1 MLICLNDLFACSGLA
16 QTRKLLTNFS
26 KNSCYL
32 LPEPLRLGEFLTN
45 YCMKA
50 NKRNRIVKVRLTN
63 LEYEELTKASKS
75 SKCMSDYFRQRV
87 FRKGVGLIDPK
98 EFIRSMDEIC
108 LEMKRIGNNI
118 NQLARYVNIHKEEV
132 NQEVLNE
139 VEKKMADYVIMQD
152 KLNVTWRKL
161 MSIK

>member
-1 MLICLNDLFACSGLA
+1 M
-16 QTRKLLTNFS
+16 
-26 KNSCYL
+26 
-32 LPEPLRLGEFLTN
+32 
-45 YCMKA
+45 
-50 NKRNRIVKVRLTN
+50 KVRLTN

-132 NQEVLNE
+132 NHSPAEIVLPSGRKVIKKTDASTPKTTRKVVSLEQQEQQQATATKDGRRVIKA
-139 VEKKMADYVIMQD
+139 KKAAAQTEEEQPRASLSMAA
-152 KLNVTWRKL
+152 RG
-161 MSIK
+161 

>member
-1 MLICLNDLFACSGLA
+1 
-16 QTRKLLTNFS
+16 
-26 KNSCYL
+26 
-32 LPEPLRLGEFLTN
+32 
-45 YCMKA
+45 MKE
-50 NKRNRIVKVRLTN
+50 NKRNRIVKVRLTK

-75 SKCMSDYFRQRV
+75 SKCMSDYFRQRG

-118 NQLARYVNIHKEEV
+118 NQLARYVNIHKEET
-132 NQEVLNE
+132 NQDILNE
-139 VEKKMADYVIMQD
+139 VERRMAEYVIMQD